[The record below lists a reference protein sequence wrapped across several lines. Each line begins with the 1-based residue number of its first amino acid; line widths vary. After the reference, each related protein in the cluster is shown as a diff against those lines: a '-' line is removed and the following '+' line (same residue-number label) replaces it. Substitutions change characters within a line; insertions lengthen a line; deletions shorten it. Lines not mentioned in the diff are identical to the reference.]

1 MLTLWLKIWTLTVRV
16 GVYKFKTGL
25 MYVIKQ
31 KLAKRE
37 GGTIDR
43 SQHIVRLL
51 EFYRLYRERHNVD
64 KLREEELTL
73 RESGVFSGNLG
84 ELERKT
90 IKRKKVQGTLKV
102 LGTVLE
108 QLSKELPHEEAER
121 LIPRELKNMMESDA
135 AMIEDLTY
143 NIIPFDVTTTTNFI
157 VSFLEV
163 RAATSALKY
172 FDGLPN
178 LPRTFSIPTTRSA
191 DIFDFLH
198 FTFGFQKDNVSNQCE
213 HIVHLLAIE
222 QSRFQIPEEPEPF
235 LDEAAVQKVFLKSLD
250 NYIKWCNYLGIL
262 PVWSNLDVINK
273 EKKVL
278 FISLYF
284 LIWGEAGN
292 ARFLPECLCYIFH
305 HETRN
310 NDNGR
315 APYSAWR
322 NYDDFNEYFWHN
334 IKKPCYSSTWGSTN
348 PVYPTSGRVR
358 CMLALPVPVP
368 IQSSLSLKES
378 RLKMNRIKVC

>member
-1 MLTLWLKIWTLTVRV
+1 MSTAEDLWEPLV
-16 GVYKFKTGL
+16 GAALRGRRNGIDASLRPVGGIAANVPSSLANNLDIDDILRAADEIQDEDPSVSRILCKHAYSLAQNLDPNSEGRGVLQFKTGL
-25 MYVIKQ
+25 MSVIKQ

-43 SQHIVRLL
+43 SQDIVRLL

-135 AMIEDLTY
+135 AMIEDLAY

-157 VSFLEV
+157 VSFPEV
-163 RAATSALKY
+163 CAATSALKY
-172 FDGLPN
+172 FNGLPN

-191 DIFDFLH
+191 DI
-198 FTFGFQKDNVSNQCE
+198 
-213 HIVHLLAIE
+213 LLVGGGR
-222 QSRFQIPEEPEPF
+222 SP
-235 LDEAAVQKVFLKSLD
+235 VQ
-250 NYIKWCNYLGIL
+250 
-262 PVWSNLDVINK
+262 
-273 EKKVL
+273 
-278 FISLYF
+278 
-284 LIWGEAGN
+284 
-292 ARFLPECLCYIFH
+292 
-305 HETRN
+305 
-310 NDNGR
+310 
-315 APYSAWR
+315 
-322 NYDDFNEYFWHN
+322 
-334 IKKPCYSSTWGSTN
+334 
-348 PVYPTSGRVR
+348 
-358 CMLALPVPVP
+358 
-368 IQSSLSLKES
+368 
-378 RLKMNRIKVC
+378 